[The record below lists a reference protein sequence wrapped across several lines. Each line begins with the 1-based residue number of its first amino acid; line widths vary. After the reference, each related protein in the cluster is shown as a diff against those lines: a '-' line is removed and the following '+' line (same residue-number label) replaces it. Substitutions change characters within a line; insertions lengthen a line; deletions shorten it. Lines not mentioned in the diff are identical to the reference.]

1 MQIVDNTEYDR
12 QKEAIAL
19 ARQRSKQILAPASD
33 EEADVAEA
41 VTTAKVREN
50 SPGGAGN
57 DSAHTQEDSGGLDG
71 RPLPHNDKIRA
82 VIS

>member
-1 MQIVDNTEYDR
+1 VQIVDNTEYDR

-19 ARQRSKQILAPASD
+19 ARQRSKQILSPASD
-33 EEADVAEA
+33 EDADVAEA
-41 VTTAKVREN
+41 VTTAKGREN
-50 SPGGAGN
+50 SPGGGGN
-57 DSAHTQEDSGGLDG
+57 NSDHTQEDSGGLDG